1 MSMSEKAAV
10 VAPPARGKNQELWV
24 GLFVILGT
32 LVTLYLLLTLTDA
45 AMFRGR
51 YVVSSTVPD
60 ASGVRKGDPV
70 QMLGVGIGRVQK
82 FLLQPSG
89 TVTLYL
95 EIEGE
100 YNNIPTDS
108 HVELVSAGMLGG
120 MVARVIPGKGQM
132 MAKNGSELSGQLPLT
147 MQQSVEEVASEAKKA
162 LSRVQT
168 LMSDPMI
175 NDTQSSVKELD
186 QLLKRLSSIATE
198 QQKELRALTSS
209 MKLASQNVE
218 KATSREEIDKAM
230 KRLDTLSASAER
242 TANTV
247 ENSTKALDL
256 VLGRIQRGEG
266 TLGKMSTDDV
276 LYTNMNKTL
285 ESVNAASLE
294 MKNLLADLKANPKKY
309 LKVSVF

>member
-1 MSMSEKAAV
+1 MSEKAAV
-10 VAPPARGKNQELWV
+10 VAPPVRGKHQELWV

-32 LVTLYLLLTLTDA
+32 LTTVYLLLTLTDA

-51 YVVSSTVPD
+51 YIVSSTVKD

-82 FLLQPSG
+82 FLIDQSG

-100 YNNIPTDS
+100 YNSIPTDS
-108 HVELVSAGMLGG
+108 RVELVSAGMLGG
-120 MVARVIPGKGQM
+120 MVARVIPGAGHE
-132 MAKNGSELSGQLPLT
+132 MARNGSALTGELPPT
-147 MQQSVEEVASEAKKA
+147 MQQQVEEAANEAKKTFA
-162 LSRVQT
+162 RVQT
-168 LMSDPMI
+168 LLSDPMI
-175 NDTQSSVKELD
+175 KDSQSSVRELD
-186 QLLKRLSSIATE
+186 QLLKRLSSIAIE
-198 QQKELRALTSS
+198 QQKELKSLTTSMRA
-209 MKLASQNVE
+209 ASENME
-218 KATSREEIDKAM
+218 KATSREEIDRAM

-247 ENSTKALDL
+247 ETSTKALDA

-266 TLGKMSTDDV
+266 TLGKLSTDDV
-276 LYTNMNKTL
+276 LYTNLNKTL
-285 ESVNAASLE
+285 ETVNATSLE

>member
-10 VAPPARGKNQELWV
+10 VAPPVRGKNQEMWV

-51 YVVSSTVPD
+51 YIVSSTVKD

-82 FLLQPSG
+82 FLIAQSG
-89 TVTLYL
+89 MVTLFL

-100 YNNIPTDS
+100 YNKIPTDS

-120 MVARVIPGKGQM
+120 MVARVIPGHGTE
-132 MAKNGSELSGQLPLT
+132 MARNGSELTGELPPSI
-147 MQQSVEEVASEAKKA
+147 QQQAEEVADEAKKT
-162 LSRVQT
+162 LTRVQT
-168 LMSDPMI
+168 LLSDPLI
-175 NDTQSSVKELD
+175 NDSHSSVKELD
-186 QLLKRLSSIATE
+186 QLLKRLSSIAIE
-198 QQKELRALTSS
+198 QQKELRTLTAS
-209 MKLASQNVE
+209 MKVTSANLE
-218 KATSREEIDKAM
+218 RATSREEIDRAM

-247 ENSTKALDL
+247 ESSTKALDA
-256 VLGRIQRGEG
+256 VVGRMQRGEG
-266 TLGKMSTDDV
+266 TLGKLSTDET
-276 LYTNMNKTL
+276 LYKNLNTTL
-285 ESVNAASLE
+285 ESVNATSLE

>member
-10 VAPPARGKNQELWV
+10 VAPPVRGKHQELWV

-32 LVTLYLLLTLTDA
+32 LVTLYLLFTLTDA

-51 YVVSSTVPD
+51 YIVTSTVKD

-82 FLLQPSG
+82 FVIGEAGVMVS
-89 TVTLYL
+89 L

-100 YNNIPTDS
+100 YDTIPTNS
-108 HVELVSAGMLGG
+108 RVELVSAGLLGG
-120 MVARVIPGKGQM
+120 MVARIIPGSGTE
-132 MAKNGSELSGQLPLT
+132 MAKNGSVLEGAVPPSIQQQADDIATQGKKTLT
-147 MQQSVEEVASEAKKA
+147 
-162 LSRVQT
+162 RVQELLSET
-168 LMSDPMI
+168 MVK
-175 NDTQSSVKELD
+175 DTHASVKELD
-186 QLLKRLSSIATE
+186 QLLKRLSSIAIE
-198 QQKELRALTSS
+198 QQKELKSLTTSMRA
-209 MKLASQNVE
+209 ASQNVE

-247 ENSTKALDL
+247 ENSTKALDV
-256 VLGRIQRGEG
+256 VLGRVQRGEG
-266 TLGKMSTDDV
+266 TLGKLSTDDV
-276 LYTNMNKTL
+276 LYTNLNKTL
-285 ESVNAASLE
+285 ESVNATSLE

>member
-10 VAPPARGKNQELWV
+10 VAPPARGKHQELWV
-24 GLFVILGT
+24 GLFVILGAF
-32 LVTLYLLLTLTDA
+32 VTLYLLFTLTDA

-51 YVVSSTVPD
+51 YIVSSTVTD

-82 FLLQPSG
+82 FVIGESG
-89 TVTLYL
+89 VTVSL

-100 YNNIPTDS
+100 YNTIPTNS
-108 HVELVSAGMLGG
+108 RVELVSAGLLGG
-120 MVARVIPGKGQM
+120 MVARVIPGAGAE
-132 MAKNGSELSGQLPLT
+132 MARNGSVLEGAVPPSIQQQADDIATQGKKTLT
-147 MQQSVEEVASEAKKA
+147 
-162 LSRVQT
+162 RVQELLSET
-168 LMSDPMI
+168 MVK
-175 NDTQSSVKELD
+175 DTHASVRELD
-186 QLLKRLSSIATE
+186 QLLKRLSSIAIE
-198 QQKELRALTSS
+198 QQKELKSLTTSMRA
-209 MKLASQNVE
+209 ASENVE

-242 TANTV
+242 TSVTV
-247 ENSTKALDL
+247 ENTTKALDV

-266 TLGKMSTDDV
+266 TLGKMSTDEL
-276 LYTNMNKTL
+276 LYTNLNKTL
-285 ESVNAASLE
+285 ESVNATSLE